1 MAATVTPLGY
11 ALMGLIRDEA
21 RSGYALRKVFE
32 TTPMGNYSSSPG
44 SIYPAL
50 KALERT
56 GLVEARDATSRGKGL
71 YHLTVQGRAA
81 FADWLRAPVE
91 DLGEAML
98 RFAFLHDAETSVT
111 LAFLDAFEATARQG
125 VAGLE
130 AFLDSEDGRA
140 MPLQARLAV
149 EHGRRGQMASVDWA
163 VWARK
168 QLERQQLGMPTPENT
183 NNWKKGN

>member
-1 MAATVTPLGY
+1 MTSKITPLGY

-50 KALERT
+50 KALERL
-56 GLVEARDATSRGKGL
+56 GLVETRDASSRGKGL
-71 YHLTVQGRAA
+71 YHLTGTGQSA

-91 DLGEAML
+91 DVAEAML
-98 RFAFLHDAETSVT
+98 RFAFLHDADTAVT
-111 LAFLDAFEATARQG
+111 LIFLDAFAAAARQRL
-125 VAGLE
+125 AALD
-130 AFLDSEDGRA
+130 AFLNSADGRG

-149 EHGRRGQMASVDWA
+149 EHGRRGEQASIDWA
-163 VWARK
+163 VWAQGALK
-168 QLERQQLGMPTPENT
+168 FERDAT
-183 NNWKKGN
+183 